1 MLDSRCLMLV
11 LRVAKKSF
19 SAARIGQD
27 ICKIG
32 VEIALDCVGGYRYFC
47 VAIAPSFVVMEI
59 YPVCNGFW
67 AECFCLLVILH
78 T

>member
-1 MLDSRCLMLV
+1 MLDSRCSLLV
-11 LRVAKKSF
+11 LRVAKKRF
-19 SAARIGQD
+19 SAVRIGQG
-27 ICKIG
+27 IYKIG
-32 VEIALDCVGGYRYFC
+32 VEIAHDCVGGYGYFC

>member
-1 MLDSRCLMLV
+1 
-11 LRVAKKSF
+11 LRKKRF
-19 SAARIGQD
+19 SAARTGQG
-27 ICKIG
+27 IYKIG
-32 VEIALDCVGGYRYFC
+32 VEIALDCVVGYMYFC
-47 VAIAPSFVVMEI
+47 SAIALSFVVMEI